1 MPDYQK
7 DTPRQAALRREIET
21 HAIWQYPPE
30 ERLQHNREWQ
40 SLYLLVFEF
49 KNFLQKIEHRLQN
62 TDASA
67 LAQDE
72 EAMLDA
78 RYTRRS
84 QLRGKLDTLTFTQA
98 MRTAVAKFDA
108 TSGKEFLAY
117 FDAIYSNALHENVN
131 KQANRDQGDIG
142 LSSREGKLWKRVL
155 DLCDKQG
162 LDEDALRRLIRNATS
177 ARRTFS
183 LNEDGGD
190 NGPAFDMADP
200 GQEDLQLRLE
210 RTTEAMRVIALFA
223 GKDIKDYPRLFFT
236 TDVLGPLCAAKPTFP
251 PERYCALLEKQE
263 DLLWSHIFVRGYID
277 FLFDP
282 AHPARLRVLP
292 DTPLAH
298 PLRDSSVAAYQHV
311 TPAAVS
317 SQRKQYTALLHKMM
331 AQMQG

>member
-98 MRTAVAKFDA
+98 MRTAVAKFDT

-131 KQANRDQGDIG
+131 KQATRDQGDIG

-155 DLCDKQG
+155 GSVRQAGPGRPPLWPAPFDKQLADSLG

-183 LNEDGGD
+183 LNEDGGG
-190 NGPAFDMADP
+190 NGLEPSTWPTP
-200 GQEDLQLRLE
+200 GKKIYSC
-210 RTTEAMRVIALFA
+210 AWSAP
-223 GKDIKDYPRLFFT
+223 PRPC
-236 TDVLGPLCAAKPTFP
+236 G
-251 PERYCALLEKQE
+251 
-263 DLLWSHIFVRGYID
+263 
-277 FLFDP
+277 
-282 AHPARLRVLP
+282 
-292 DTPLAH
+292 
-298 PLRDSSVAAYQHV
+298 
-311 TPAAVS
+311 
-317 SQRKQYTALLHKMM
+317 
-331 AQMQG
+331 

>member
-98 MRTAVAKFDA
+98 MRTAVAKFDT

-117 FDAIYSNALHENVN
+117 FDAIYSNTLHENVN

-142 LSSREGKLWKRVL
+142 LSSRRANCGSGCWI
-155 DLCDKQG
+155 C
-162 LDEDALRRLIRNATS
+162 ATS
-177 ARRTFS
+177 RA
-183 LNEDGGD
+183 
-190 NGPAFDMADP
+190 
-200 GQEDLQLRLE
+200 
-210 RTTEAMRVIALFA
+210 
-223 GKDIKDYPRLFFT
+223 
-236 TDVLGPLCAAKPTFP
+236 
-251 PERYCALLEKQE
+251 
-263 DLLWSHIFVRGYID
+263 W
-277 FLFDP
+277 
-282 AHPARLRVLP
+282 
-292 DTPLAH
+292 
-298 PLRDSSVAAYQHV
+298 
-311 TPAAVS
+311 TPAACQPPFISNWLTAWAWTRTRCDGS
-317 SQRKQYTALLHKMM
+317 SATPPAPGALSR
-331 AQMQG
+331 